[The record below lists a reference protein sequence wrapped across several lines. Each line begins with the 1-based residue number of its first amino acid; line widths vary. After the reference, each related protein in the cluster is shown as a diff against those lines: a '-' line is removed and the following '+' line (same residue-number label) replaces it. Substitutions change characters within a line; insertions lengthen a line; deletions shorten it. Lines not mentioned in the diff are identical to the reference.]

1 MSNKAILRVQ
11 KLKSADQLR
20 RSLLHTYREQPTPNA
35 DPMQTV
41 NNYLSDTRTGLTS
54 EEIYGGYFGKPPP
67 LKRHSDRVMR
77 RFSKMLPDKVRK
89 NAVLAIEY
97 LITASPDAKPVL
109 DAKNKD
115 EGAIGSLYFADTLQ
129 WIRAK
134 HGAENVLAYALH
146 RDETTPHLVVYVVPK
161 DDKGK
166 LNCRQFLGGTKN
178 RLSELQDEFFE
189 EVAVKHGLERGLK
202 RSKAKHQT
210 IRQYYTALNQTK
222 ASIDQK
228 LVSMRKTLAKGGAEL
243 EALRQEVIAAENRI
257 QTAQALARQS
267 AQPAP
272 QVPEVHE
279 QPSRGPKR

>member
-1 MSNKAILRVQ
+1 MNWGQQMSNKAILRVQ

-35 DPMQTV
+35 DPAWTE
-41 NNYLSDTRTGLTS
+41 NNYLSDTRTGLSS
-54 EEIYGGYFGKPPP
+54 EELYGGYFGKPPP
-67 LKRHSDRVMR
+67 LKRNSDRVMR

-97 LITASPDAKPVL
+97 LITASPDAKPVV
-109 DAKNKD
+109 DAKPGD
-115 EGAIGSLYFADTLQ
+115 GIGSHYFADTLQ

-146 RDETTPHLVVYVVPK
+146 RDETTPHMVVYVVPK

-202 RSKAKHQT
+202 RSRAKHQT
-210 IRQYYTALNQTK
+210 IRQYYTTLNQTK
-222 ASIDQK
+222 ASVMQEIDSLK
-228 LVSMRKTLAKGGAEL
+228 KIILDGGEP
-243 EALRQEVIAAENRI
+243 LRQLRQNIADEQAKTAEKQENEPIRSP
-257 QTAQALARQS
+257 R
-267 AQPAP
+267 
-272 QVPEVHE
+272 
-279 QPSRGPKR
+279 R

>member
-35 DPMQTV
+35 DPAWTE

-54 EEIYGGYFGKPPP
+54 EELYGGYFGKPPP
-67 LKRHSDRVMR
+67 LKKDSDRVMR

-97 LITASPDAKPVL
+97 LITASPDAKPVVN
-109 DAKNKD
+109 AKPGSD
-115 EGAIGSLYFADTLQ
+115 IGSLYFADTLA

-146 RDETTPHLVVYVVPK
+146 RDETTPHMVVYVVPK

-202 RSKAKHQT
+202 RSRAKHQT
-210 IRQYYTALNQTK
+210 IMQYYTTLNQTK
-222 ASIDQK
+222 ASVMQEIDSLK
-228 LVSMRKTLAKGGAEL
+228 KIILDGGEP
-243 EALRQEVIAAENRI
+243 LRQLRQNIADEQAKTAEKQENEPIRSP
-257 QTAQALARQS
+257 R
-267 AQPAP
+267 
-272 QVPEVHE
+272 
-279 QPSRGPKR
+279 R

>member
-35 DPMQTV
+35 DPLLKF
-41 NNYLSDTRTGLTS
+41 NNELSDTRTGLTP
-54 EEIYGGYFGKPPP
+54 EEIYGSNEVPP
-67 LKRHSDRVMR
+67 LLRNSDRVLR
-77 RFSKMLPDKVRK
+77 RFSRMLPDKVRK

-97 LITASPDAKPVL
+97 LITASPDSAVIRN
-109 DAKNKD
+109 ATRVN
-115 EGAIGSLYFADTLQ
+115 ISSHYFADTLN

-146 RDETTPHLVVYVVPK
+146 NDETSPHLVVYVVPR

-210 IRQYYTALNQTK
+210 IRQYYTTLNKTK
-222 ASIDQK
+222 ASVMQEIDSLK
-228 LVSMRKTLAKGGAEL
+228 KIVMEGGEP
-243 EALRQEVIAAENRI
+243 LRQLRQNIADE
-257 QTAQALARQS
+257 QDKTAKLTC
-267 AQPAP
+267 
-272 QVPEVHE
+272 
-279 QPSRGPKR
+279 